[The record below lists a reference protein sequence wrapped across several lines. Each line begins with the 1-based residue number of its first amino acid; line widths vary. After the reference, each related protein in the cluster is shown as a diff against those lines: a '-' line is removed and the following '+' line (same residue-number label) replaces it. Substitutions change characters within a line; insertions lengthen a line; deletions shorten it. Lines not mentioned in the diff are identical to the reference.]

1 MSVLVSRRIT
11 VAEYL
16 VQRGLPADWRYGSPL
31 GRVAAEIYR
40 QSYRREPGRAFRWI
54 NGRFR
59 KVMAYRPEETHV
71 LRAAWDRYGRTA
83 GHRHIPAAPTVRPHR
98 ATFVSGDA
106 MRWTPGNGPV
116 RNHP

>member
-1 MSVLVSRRIT
+1 MNAATNSRIT

-40 QSYRREPGRAFRWI
+40 QTYRREPGTAFRFI

-59 KVMAYRPEETHV
+59 PVMTYQPSETHI
-71 LRAAWDRYGRTA
+71 LTAAWDRYGCTADRLPAPAVRTPRPTTAWA
-83 GHRHIPAAPTVRPHR
+83 G
-98 ATFVSGDA
+98 SGDS
-106 MRWTPGNGPV
+106 MRWTPSRGAL